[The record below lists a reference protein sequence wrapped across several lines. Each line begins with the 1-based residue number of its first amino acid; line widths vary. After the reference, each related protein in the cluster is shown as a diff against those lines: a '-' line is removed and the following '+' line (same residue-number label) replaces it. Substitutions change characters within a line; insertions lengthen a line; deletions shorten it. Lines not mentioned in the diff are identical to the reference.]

1 MKANKIYLARLKS
14 KDNKYFINSHTHIF
28 NANDAPK
35 YLAKKFLIWPIYYL
49 INTRWAIA
57 ILKWHRKRETKKF
70 RYRSRNKVWKHYL
83 SSKSYIF
90 QWVRKIYLLVINVAF
105 FFYLFYLLKP
115 ILRFWP
121 VKNWLQVVY
130 ESDFAKLFL
139 FFQNKIYYAFLLLSL
154 FLFFKNLRNW
164 ITKLVWNSIKKRLG
178 KDLVEFM
185 LRYRNILFFA
195 GYSNTKGIFN
205 KLKNQYPPKTKF
217 VVLPMDMAFMKAGKV
232 ERPYTEQMEQLLKIK
247 RQNPNDIYPFLFA
260 HPERMDSKVKG
271 KPHFSGFLNKQ
282 GKYELNDSL
291 IKDYFDKGCCGV
303 KIYPALGYYPFNEKL
318 LPLWLYCAQ
327 YNIPITTHCSVG
339 PIFYRGSLKE
349 LAKHSKNK
357 DKRGIDR
364 HPVFDEIVGKN
375 KEGKNIIEPLRLP
388 LYKNRIFQRNF
399 THPLNY
405 VCLLHEPFLK
415 KVLDYH
421 ANPDLN
427 KLFGYDIEDK
437 EKLLDRNLSDL
448 KINLAHYGGSENW
461 DEFLKKDRYD
471 EANAIIRYPS
481 KGLDLTNRLNNN
493 TILHSMWHYV
503 DWFSIISSM
512 ILSFENVYTDISY
525 TVHDIKYLNLL
536 SEIMDNNK
544 IGERILFG
552 TDFYVVSNHKS
563 EKQYWIDMQNT
574 LGTEKW
580 NKLARTNPKT
590 FLNL

>member
-1 MKANKIYLARLKS
+1 MFLLFLSKLDYQTFTYQLLEFYDKTDRIDFFRQNLLTQTRFIILKITFVGIYVLFSVAFLWKGKA
-14 KDNKYFINSHTHIF
+14 INE
-28 NANDAPK
+28 
-35 YLAKKFLIWPIYYL
+35 YL
-49 INTRWAIA
+49 I
-57 ILKWHRKRETKKF
+57 
-70 RYRSRNKVWKHYL
+70 
-83 SSKSYIF
+83 
-90 QWVRKIYLLVINVAF
+90 
-105 FFYLFYLLKP
+105 
-115 ILRFWP
+115 
-121 VKNWLQVVY
+121 
-130 ESDFAKLFL
+130 
-139 FFQNKIYYAFLLLSL
+139 
-154 FLFFKNLRNW
+154 
-164 ITKLVWNSIKKRLG
+164 
-178 KDLVEFM
+178 
-185 LRYRNILFFA
+185 
-195 GYSNTKGIFN
+195 
-205 KLKNQYPPKTKF
+205 
-217 VVLPMDMAFMKAGKV
+217 
-232 ERPYTEQMEQLLKIK
+232 
-247 RQNPNDIYPFLFA
+247 
-260 HPERMDSKVKG
+260 
-271 KPHFSGFLNKQ
+271 
-282 GKYELNDSL
+282 
-291 IKDYFDKGCCGV
+291 
-303 KIYPALGYYPFNEKL
+303 
-318 LPLWLYCAQ
+318 
-327 YNIPITTHCSVG
+327 
-339 PIFYRGSLKE
+339 
-349 LAKHSKNK
+349 
-357 DKRGIDR
+357 
-364 HPVFDEIVGKN
+364 
-375 KEGKNIIEPLRLP
+375 

-405 VCLLHEPFLK
+405 VCLLHDPFLK